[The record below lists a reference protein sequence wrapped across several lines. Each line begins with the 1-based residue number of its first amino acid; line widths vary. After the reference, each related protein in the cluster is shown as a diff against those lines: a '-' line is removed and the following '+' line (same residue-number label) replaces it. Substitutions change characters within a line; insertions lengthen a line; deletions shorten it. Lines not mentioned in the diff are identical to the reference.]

1 MGEKME
7 RLNGYHEVVSILAHQ
22 GNISAYVERTKLIS
36 RLVNVL
42 YRTELRRLLAQD
54 ALADMPQYKGTVERM
69 KFYLIPEINMS
80 TVQRTTLKT
89 NKHATVTR
97 VGKNNAIKLLK
108 DDHAKVKKMF
118 KEFEKLCKKDDNE
131 AKGELVAQICAEL
144 TVHTQLEEEIFYPAA
159 REAIDDDDLM
169 NEALVEHA
177 SAKDL
182 IAQIQA
188 MRVSDPMYAAV
199 VTVLGEYINHHVEE
213 EQNELFPK
221 VQKTKIDLEELGTR
235 MANLKETLQKE

>member
-1 MGEKME
+1 
-7 RLNGYHEVVSILAHQ
+7 
-22 GNISAYVERTKLIS
+22 
-36 RLVNVL
+36 
-42 YRTELRRLLAQD
+42 
-54 ALADMPQYKGTVERM
+54 M
-69 KFYLIPEINMS
+69 KFYLIPEISMPTIQS
-80 TVQRTTLKT
+80 TTSKS
-89 NKHATVTR
+89 NNHATAPRITR
-97 VGKNNAIKLLK
+97 NNAIKLLK

-118 KEFEKLCKKDDNE
+118 KEFQRLCKKDDNE
-131 AKGELVAQICAEL
+131 AKGELAAQICTEL
-144 TVHTQLEEEIFYPAA
+144 TIHTQLEEEIFYPAA

-182 IAQIQA
+182 IAQIKA

-213 EQNELFPK
+213 EQNEPFPK
-221 VQKTKIDLEELGTR
+221 VQKTKMDLEELGAR